1 MHPLIERAYMTIRN
15 IYKKHP
21 LKVYEFRLTEVDYA
35 KIREKAFEPSS
46 FAGDTMRSRP
56 FETGPYRGFKIG
68 SPRGLEHTL
77 YVIGTGALPDLNLF
91 ARILQ
96 SMGTEKA
103 YTIYHFLSHA
113 KRRFPPIGQPVDREH
128 INGGYCMA
136 CKPETIV
143 IYRAEDAVRVLI
155 HELQHAACC
164 DFQEPVPFV
173 EAKTEAW
180 AELIY
185 AMFMAITNRI
195 SPAKAWSIQS
205 GWSVGQNNKLRRY
218 YDVLGPQAYAW
229 RYTVGKE
236 EVWKSWN
243 LPLGPPIANN
253 GSLVLGA
260 PEQLFMSK

>member
-1 MHPLIERAYMTIRN
+1 MTIKN
-15 IYKKHP
+15 IYKKPP
-21 LKVYEFRLTEVDYA
+21 LKIYEFRLNETDYA

-68 SPRGLEHTL
+68 KEHTL
-77 YVIGTGALPDLNLF
+77 YVIGSGALPDLHLF

-96 SMGTEKA
+96 SMGKEKA
-103 YTIYHFLSHA
+103 YTIYHFLSQA
-113 KRRFPPIGQPVDREH
+113 KRRFPPIGQPVNPEH

-164 DFQEPVPFV
+164 DNHEEPVPFV

-195 SPAKAWSIQS
+195 SPAKAWAIQS

-218 YDVLGPQAYAW
+218 YGVTGPQAYAW

-243 LPLGPPIANN
+243 LPLGQPIANN

-260 PEQLFMSK
+260 PEHAFSTK

>member
-1 MHPLIERAYMTIRN
+1 MQPLIERVYLTVKN
-15 IYKKHP
+15 VYKMAP
-21 LKVYEFRLTEVDYA
+21 LRSYEFRLTADDYA
-35 KIREKAFEPSS
+35 KIREKALEPSN
-46 FAGDTMRSRP
+46 FAADTMRSRP
-56 FETGPYRGFKIG
+56 FQTGPYRGFKIG
-68 SPRGLEHTL
+68 EHTL
-77 YVIGTGALPDLNLF
+77 YVIGPGELPDINLF
-91 ARILQ
+91 SRILQ
-96 SMGTEKA
+96 SMGTEQS
-103 YTIYHFLSHA
+103 YTIYHFLSQA

-164 DFQEPVPFV
+164 DNHQEPVPIV

-185 AMFMAITNRI
+185 AMFMAIIHRI
-195 SPAKAWSIQS
+195 SPMKAWSIQS
-205 GWSVGQNNKLRRY
+205 GWSASQNNKLRIHY
-218 YDVLGPQAYAW
+218 SVLGPQSYAW

-236 EVWKSWN
+236 DVWKSWN

-253 GSLVLGA
+253 GSLVLGV
-260 PEQLFMSK
+260 PEQLFAVK